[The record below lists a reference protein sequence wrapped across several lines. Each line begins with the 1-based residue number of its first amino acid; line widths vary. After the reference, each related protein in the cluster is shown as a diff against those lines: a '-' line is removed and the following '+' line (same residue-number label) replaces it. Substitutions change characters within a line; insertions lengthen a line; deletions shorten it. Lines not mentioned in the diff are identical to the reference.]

1 MPMYQEPGVFLA
13 GISGIEC
20 GKGSVSFEVFIK
32 LCVTLKV
39 NPDYLLGGTLRSS
52 NIPLGV
58 IDGLN
63 QCMPQDQVLAAD
75 FIELL
80 RKRNPENK

>member
-1 MPMYQEPGVFLA
+1 M
-13 GISGIEC
+13 SGIEC
-20 GKGSVSFEVFIK
+20 GKGNISFEVFIK

-39 NPDYLLGGTLRSS
+39 NPDYLLGGTLRS
-52 NIPLGV
+52 NNTPLGV

-63 QCMPQDQVLAAD
+63 QCLTRNQVLAAD

-80 RKRNPENK
+80 RKRNPENG